1 MLPKGLVIVVVA
13 AVTLASPSLA
23 RAANCGDR
31 DEAGKIIRGTLT
43 LSAAASQTSLRFL
56 RSERTRKLGFDY
68 DVTGCE
74 IPEGAMPPQVEVL
87 PHGDTQLP
95 DEAVD
100 ILTPAPSRDGVRVN
114 VRVDPKKLDPDKY
127 DLAVRIT
134 APYLAKQI
142 TPGYVSRSDAAYWKP
157 LTAAL
162 LGGIVAF
169 AFGLAG
175 IAAKTEGDTEFI
187 SLWFFIGLAAAVGA
201 GLWVMFSSYWSAD
214 VEVWKWPDDWA
225 KTLAAAFGAGSAGAI
240 AGLVAKAVGSKNGG
254 SGGKGQKGGQ
264 AHQP

>member
-1 MLPKGLVIVVVA
+1 MFAKPLVVVA
-13 AVTLASPSLA
+13 TATVTLASPSLA
-23 RAANCGDR
+23 GAVTCGER
-31 DEAGKIIRGTLT
+31 DSAGRVIRGTLT
-43 LSAAASQTSLRFL
+43 LSAAASQTSLRFG

-68 DVTGCE
+68 DVTGCD
-74 IPEGAMPPQVEVL
+74 IPDGATSPQVEVL

-95 DEAVD
+95 DEAVET
-100 ILTPAPSRDGVRVN
+100 LTPVLTSDGLRVN
-114 VRVDPKKLDPDKY
+114 VRVDPKKMDPDKY
-127 DLAVRIT
+127 DLAVRIS

-162 LGGIVAF
+162 LGGVVAF

-175 IAAKTEGDTEFI
+175 IASKTTGEFKII
-187 SLWFFIGLAAAVGA
+187 SLWFFIGLVAAVGA
-201 GLWVMFSSYWSAD
+201 GLWVMFSNYWSAD

-240 AGLVAKAVGSKNGG
+240 AGLVAKAIGSKNGG
-254 SGGKGQKGGQ
+254 AGAQTGGQ
-264 AHQP
+264 AHHP